1 MSYLTLDESLA
12 MFRASAHQWSER
24 EFYAPKPLIVKSTTR
39 NKAAVSSL
47 LIHAG
52 VVMLMAFAG
61 SLPPV
66 RTAITSHFTVIAPNP
81 GPYLAKQHRGGG
93 GAGDRSPTPVS
104 RGSLPQTAKRLFVP
118 PMIRNN
124 PDPKLVLDAGL
135 LLPPDV
141 PNIQSEQFGDPLA
154 KAGIPSNGNGS
165 GSGMG
170 DGDGGGV
177 GPGHGP
183 GYGPGVHGG
192 WRGGVYQ
199 PGGGVSVPSVRFKVD
214 PDYSEEARKA
224 KYQGTVLLSV
234 IVDEQGTVRD
244 VRVLRPLGLGLDQK
258 AVEAVIQWKF
268 RPGMKDGKPVAVQAT
283 IEVNFRLL

>member
-12 MFRASAHQWSER
+12 LFRASARQWGER
-24 EFYAPKPLIVKSTTR
+24 EFYGPKPLAVKSATR
-39 NKAAVSSL
+39 SKAAVSSL
-47 LIHAG
+47 LIHGG

-66 RTAITSHFTVIAPNP
+66 RTAITSHVSLIDPNA
-81 GPYLAKQHRGGG
+81 GPYWIQQHRGGG
-93 GAGDRSPTPVS
+93 GGGDRSAAPVS
-104 RGSLPQTAKRLFVP
+104 KGSLRETAKRLFVP

-135 LLPPDV
+135 ISPPDV
-141 PNIQSEQFGDPLA
+141 PNIHSEQFGDPLA

-183 GYGPGVHGG
+183 GYGAGLNGG
-192 WRGGVYQ
+192 WRDSVYQ
-199 PGGGVSVPSVRFKVD
+199 PGGGVSAPSVRFKVD

-224 KYQGTVLLSV
+224 KYQGKVLLSV

-244 VRVLRPLGLGLDQK
+244 IRVLRPLGLGLDQK
-258 AVEAVIQWKF
+258 AVDAVVQWKF
-268 RPGMKDGKPVAVQAT
+268 RPGMKDGRPVAVQAT